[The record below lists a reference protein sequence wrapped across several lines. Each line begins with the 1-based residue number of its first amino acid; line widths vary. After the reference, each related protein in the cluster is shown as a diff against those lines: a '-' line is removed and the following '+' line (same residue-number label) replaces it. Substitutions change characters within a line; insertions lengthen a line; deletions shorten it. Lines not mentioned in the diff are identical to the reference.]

1 MGGPFASIAGGLDSG
16 KPAGSYLPEGVT
28 TAIMKEPGFGRGR
41 DCPCDWGSNSAVG
54 LDQWFPVYLPFR
66 ASWRMATR
74 SYPRFLRPLY
84 SFRMAGFLQYN
95 GARHII
101 LDMWPRQKCGAQDE
115 IPLLY
120 WSFPVLCATFY
131 SAPTGSAN
139 ELNDVCC
146 PTWGISEVLS
156 DPQPKAHKHG
166 AKTLRQGAVG
176 I

>member
-1 MGGPFASIAGGLDSG
+1 MGGPFASIARGLDSG

-95 GARHII
+95 VARHII
-101 LDMWPRQKCGAQDE
+101 LDMWQKCGVESQKGR
-115 IPLLY
+115 IH
-120 WSFPVLCATFY
+120 WGFRISHATFY
-131 SAPTGSAN
+131 FDCGNRHRPRSGRTGSACSN
-139 ELNDVCC
+139 TDC
-146 PTWGISEVLS
+146 
-156 DPQPKAHKHG
+156 
-166 AKTLRQGAVG
+166 TLP
-176 I
+176 